1 VGADISDRMMVTGVQ
16 PVGAKGL
23 GSVSGA
29 VVDTKE
35 TARVVTPADADQ
47 DRPAAFVKGSTP
59 QPVVFPRDGLPM
71 DQRPVSQKLQEAADR
86 YAQDGGNRPVARD
99 RDGDQEGQSPD
110 RW

>member
-1 VGADISDRMMVTGVQ
+1 MMVAGVQ

-35 TARVVTPADADQ
+35 SARVVASADSDE
-47 DRPAAFVKGSTP
+47 DRPAAFAKGSIP
-59 QPVVFPRDGLPM
+59 QPVVFPRDGVPM
-71 DQRPVSQKLQEAADR
+71 DQRPVLQKLQQAADR
-86 YAQDGGNRPVARD
+86 YAQDGGNKAVNRD
-99 RDGDQEGQSPD
+99 RDGDQDGQSPD

>member
-1 VGADISDRMMVTGVQ
+1 MMVTGVQ

-29 VVDTKE
+29 VVDAKE
-35 TARVVTPADADQ
+35 TTRVVTPADADQ
-47 DRPAAFVKGSTP
+47 DRPAGFVKGSTP

-71 DQRPVSQKLQEAADR
+71 DQRPVSHKLQQAADR
-86 YAQDGGNRPVARD
+86 YAQDGGNKLVQRDHDGD
-99 RDGDQEGQSPD
+99 RDNQSPD